1 MKDEIEFQALRSL
14 LAKHLHVRVEEVELD
29 DILQSIYLWDR
40 MTLEGITIGSRSSRS
55 NKLAV
60 SRENYFIRIR
70 HENQQRNMQYT
81 YRDTYAEILHY
92 LEINLTG
99 HPLLMVAYI
108 QQYNTL
114 SSHSLV
120 EQRDPAGEPLY
131 IHAATIR
138 SLLGRFQCHG
148 RIRNRLIRRTWF
160 IDRDRMYKMM
170 RALSGYHTGRIE
182 VTDDS
187 DNDDDREEDGIEGDD

>member
-1 MKDEIEFQALRSL
+1 
-14 LAKHLHVRVEEVELD
+14 
-29 DILQSIYLWDR
+29 
-40 MTLEGITIGSRSSRS
+40 MTLESIIIGSRSSRS

-60 SRENYFIRIR
+60 SQENYFIRIQ

-99 HPLLMVAYI
+99 HPPLMMAYV

-120 EQRDPAGEPLY
+120 EQ
-131 IHAATIR
+131 
-138 SLLGRFQCHG
+138 
-148 RIRNRLIRRTWF
+148 
-160 IDRDRMYKMM
+160 
-170 RALSGYHTGRIE
+170 
-182 VTDDS
+182 
-187 DNDDDREEDGIEGDD
+187 

>member
-14 LAKHLHVRVEEVELD
+14 LAKHLHVHVEEVELD

-40 MTLEGITIGSRSSRS
+40 MTLEGITIGSRLSRS

-60 SRENYFIRIR
+60 SRENYFVRIQ
-70 HENQQRNMQYT
+70 HENQQRNTQYT

-92 LEINLTG
+92 LEINLTR
-99 HPLLMVAYI
+99 HLPLKVAYV

-120 EQRDPAGEPLY
+120 KQ
-131 IHAATIR
+131 
-138 SLLGRFQCHG
+138 
-148 RIRNRLIRRTWF
+148 
-160 IDRDRMYKMM
+160 
-170 RALSGYHTGRIE
+170 
-182 VTDDS
+182 
-187 DNDDDREEDGIEGDD
+187 

>member
-60 SRENYFIRIR
+60 SRENYFVRIR
-70 HENQQRNMQYT
+70 HENQQRNTQYT

-99 HPLLMVAYI
+99 HPPLMVAYV

-120 EQRDPAGEPLY
+120 KQ
-131 IHAATIR
+131 
-138 SLLGRFQCHG
+138 
-148 RIRNRLIRRTWF
+148 
-160 IDRDRMYKMM
+160 
-170 RALSGYHTGRIE
+170 
-182 VTDDS
+182 
-187 DNDDDREEDGIEGDD
+187 